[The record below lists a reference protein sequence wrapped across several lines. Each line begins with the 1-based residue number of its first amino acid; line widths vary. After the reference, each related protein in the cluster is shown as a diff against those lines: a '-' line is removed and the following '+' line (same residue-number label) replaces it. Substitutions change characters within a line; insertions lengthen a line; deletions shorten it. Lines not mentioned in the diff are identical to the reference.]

1 MLLAYNFTKEFYPIG
16 LSRKLAYFFRAP
28 ILQNACL
35 AFLQVLKKICKY
47 VAKIKKKK
55 LYKWKKMY
63 KYIKDTNIKKYTDT
77 KKYRNVKKY
86 ADVKRFS

>member
-35 AFLQVLKKICKY
+35 AFLQVLKKI
-47 VAKIKKKK
+47 
-55 LYKWKKMY
+55 Y
-63 KYIKDTNIKKYTDT
+63 KYIAKILKIIQMKK
-77 KKYRNVKKY
+77 NVQIYKGYEYKSIQMQ
-86 ADVKRFS
+86 KSIEM